1 MQIVFSLQAVTDSYI
16 YISARLNCCSK
27 NFYLI
32 LLKIMM
38 DADIML
44 NREIRFGVFEIV
56 NRTGEYNIKKRV
68 ERKRTWLEDCIRP
81 IQVW

>member
-1 MQIVFSLQAVTDSYI
+1 
-16 YISARLNCCSK
+16 
-27 NFYLI
+27 
-32 LLKIMM
+32 MM